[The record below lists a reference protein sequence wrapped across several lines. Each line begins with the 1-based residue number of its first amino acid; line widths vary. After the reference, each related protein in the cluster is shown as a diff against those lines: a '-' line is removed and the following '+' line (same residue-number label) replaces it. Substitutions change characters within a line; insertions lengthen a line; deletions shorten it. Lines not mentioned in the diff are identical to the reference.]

1 MNIGKDTM
9 TKFRG
14 FIAIDINVTP
24 NVLNLLQDITNS
36 NADVKLVEPQNIH
49 ITIKFLGDVREDN
62 IDEIE
67 QIMKD
72 SVKEIEPFKL
82 KLSGTGVFPNQN
94 YIRVVW
100 IGIKDSEIIEII
112 SRSIDERLSQLGFKR
127 EKRGF
132 SAHLTIGRVKTAK
145 NKQLL
150 LKAIENYKDFEFSI
164 QEVKSIK
171 LKKSDLTPKG
181 PIYTTLR
188 EVKL

>member
-1 MNIGKDTM
+1 M
-9 TKFRG
+9 TEFRG

-49 ITIKFLGDVREDN
+49 ITLKFLGDVQEDN

-67 QIMKD
+67 QIMEN
-72 SVKEIEPFKL
+72 SVKEIDPFTL

-100 IGIKDSEIIEII
+100 IGIKDAEIIETI
-112 SRSIDERLSQLGFKR
+112 STSIDERLSQLGFKR

-150 LKAIENYKDFEFSI
+150 LKAIERYKDFEFST

>member
-1 MNIGKDTM
+1 M

-14 FIAIDINVTP
+14 FIAIDINNTQ
-24 NVLNLLQDITNS
+24 NVLNLLQEITNS

-49 ITIKFLGDVREDN
+49 ITLKFLGDVEETN

-72 SVKEIEPFKL
+72 SVKGIKPFLL
-82 KLSGTGVFPNQN
+82 KLRGTGVFPNHN
-94 YIRVVW
+94 YIRIVW
-100 IGIKDSEIIEII
+100 IGIKGTEVIEKI
-112 SRSIDERLSQLGFKR
+112 SRSIDEGLSQLGFKR

-150 LKAIENYKDFEFSI
+150 LTAIEKYKDFDFSTH
-164 QEVKSIK
+164 EVNSIK
-171 LKKSDLTPKG
+171 LKKSVLTPKG

>member
-1 MNIGKDTM
+1 M

-24 NVLNLLQDITNS
+24 NILKFLKDITNS

-49 ITIKFLGDVREDN
+49 ITLKFLGEVEEVN
-62 IDEIE
+62 IDDIE
-67 QIMKD
+67 QIIKD
-72 SVKEIEPFKL
+72 SVKEIEPFTI

-94 YIRVVW
+94 YIRVIW
-100 IGIKDSEIIEII
+100 IGIKDAEIIETI

-150 LKAIENYKDFEFSI
+150 LKAIEDYKDSEFST
-164 QEVKSIK
+164 QEINSIK

>member
-1 MNIGKDTM
+1 M

-24 NVLNLLQDITNS
+24 NILNLLKDITNS

-49 ITIKFLGDVREDN
+49 ITLKFLGDVQEDN
-62 IDEIE
+62 IEDIE

-72 SVKEIEPFKL
+72 SVKEIEPFTL
-82 KLSGTGVFPNQN
+82 KLGGTGVFPNQN

-100 IGIKDSEIIEII
+100 VGIKDAEIIETI

-150 LKAIENYKDFEFSI
+150 LKVIERYKDFEFST
-164 QEVKSIK
+164 QEVNSIK

>member
-1 MNIGKDTM
+1 M

-14 FIAIDINVTP
+14 FIAIDVNATP
-24 NVLNLLQDITNS
+24 NVLKFLKDITNS

-49 ITIKFLGDVREDN
+49 ITLKFLGEVEEVN
-62 IDEIE
+62 IDDIE
-67 QIMKD
+67 QIIKD
-72 SVKEIEPFKL
+72 SVKEIEPFTI

-94 YIRVVW
+94 YIRVIW
-100 IGIKDSEIIEII
+100 IGIKDAEIIETI

-150 LKAIENYKDFEFSI
+150 LKVIERYKDFEFST
-164 QEVKSIK
+164 QEVNSIK

>member
-1 MNIGKDTM
+1 M

-14 FIAIDINVTP
+14 FIAIDVNATP
-24 NVLNLLQDITNS
+24 NVLKFLKDITNS

-49 ITIKFLGDVREDN
+49 ITLKFLGEVEEVN
-62 IDEIE
+62 IDDIE
-67 QIMKD
+67 QIIKG
-72 SVKEIEPFKL
+72 SVKEIEPFTI

-94 YIRVVW
+94 YIRVIW
-100 IGIKDSEIIEII
+100 IGIKDAEIIETI

-150 LKAIENYKDFEFSI
+150 LKAIEDYKDSEFST
-164 QEVKSIK
+164 QEINSIK

>member
-1 MNIGKDTM
+1 M

-14 FIAIDINVTP
+14 FIAIDVNTTP
-24 NVLNLLQDITNS
+24 NILNLLKDITNS

-49 ITIKFLGDVREDN
+49 ITLKFLGDVEKDN
-62 IDEIE
+62 IDDIE

-72 SVKEIEPFKL
+72 SVKEIEPFTIKL
-82 KLSGTGVFPNQN
+82 NGTGVFPNQN
-94 YIRVVW
+94 YIRVIW
-100 IGIKDSEIIEII
+100 IGIKDAEIIETI

-150 LKAIENYKDFEFSI
+150 LKAIEDYKDSEFST
-164 QEVKSIK
+164 QEINSIK

>member
-1 MNIGKDTM
+1 M

-14 FIAIDINVTP
+14 FIAIDINVTS
-24 NVLNLLQDITNS
+24 NVLKLLKDITNS
-36 NADVKLVEPQNIH
+36 NADVKLVKPQNIH
-49 ITIKFLGDVREDN
+49 ITLKFLGDVQEDF

-72 SVKEIEPFKL
+72 SVKLIEPFTI

-100 IGIKDSEIIEII
+100 IGVKDAEIIETI
-112 SRSIDERLSQLGFKR
+112 SRCIDERLSQPDFKR

-150 LKAIENYKDFEFSI
+150 LKAIERYKDFEFST
-164 QEVKSIK
+164 QEVNSIK

>member
-1 MNIGKDTM
+1 M

-24 NVLNLLQDITNS
+24 NILKFIKDITNS

-49 ITIKFLGDVREDN
+49 ITLKFLGDVQEDKIN
-62 IDEIE
+62 DIE

-72 SVKEIEPFKL
+72 SVKETEPFTI

-94 YIRVVW
+94 YIRIIW
-100 IGIKDSEIIEII
+100 IGMKNVKKIETI
-112 SRSIDERLSQLGFKR
+112 SKNIDENLTQLGFKR

-132 SAHLTIGRVKTAK
+132 SSHLTIGRVKTAK

-150 LKAIENYKDFEFSI
+150 LKAIENYKDLEFSTH
-164 QEVKSIK
+164 EVNSIK